1 MTGAPARTEGK
12 TGGVE
17 LTTETIGGLLVAAIA
32 IGVAA
37 MVLSVLALV
46 GQRRVRAAYGVFSQG
61 SRDDVLTLLKDHIDE
76 VGGLRGEVAH
86 LERRSDQLRD
96 LLRSSVS
103 RVGTVRY
110 DAFEELGGRLSFSA
124 ALLDEHGDGLVI
136 TAINGRTDTR
146 AYVKPVHAGN
156 SKHNL
161 SGEEAEA
168 INRALAMAGRTGG
181 TPDRTDVVRSVRGRG
196 RRPAT
201 SR

>member
-1 MTGAPARTEGK
+1 
-12 TGGVE
+12 VE
-17 LTTETIGGLLVAAIA
+17 LTAEAVGGLLIAAIL

-37 MVLSVLALV
+37 IVVALV
-46 GQRRVRAAYGVFSQG
+46 ALSGQRRVRAAYRAFSQG
-61 SRDDVLTLLKDHIDE
+61 SRDDVLTLLQRHIDE
-76 VGGLRGEVAH
+76 VGDLRAEVAR
-86 LERRSDQLRD
+86 LQRRSDDLRE
-96 LLRSSVS
+96 LLRSGLS

-146 AYVKPVHAGN
+146 AYAKTVTGGR

-161 SGEEAEA
+161 SQEEVQA
-168 INRALAMAGRTGG
+168 IERAMAMAERTTTQGGAPVGAGR
-181 TPDRTDVVRSVRGRG
+181 PRN
-196 RRPAT
+196 RRPAP